1 MRKICAF
8 FCQEDVSLD
17 IEPLI
22 EQQIYKLITEH
33 NVDTFWLRGF
43 GWFDIYA
50 SGVLRKVKN
59 KHPKI
64 QIIHSDTLQKT
75 TIQNIIKNTDYI
87 ITYIPI
93 ANNNFYEEF
102 RNKKNI
108 INLANLIK

>member
-1 MRKICAF
+1 MGKICAF

-22 EQQIYKLITEH
+22 EQQIHKLIMEH
-33 NVDTFWLRGF
+33 NVNTFWLRGL
-43 GWFDIYA
+43 GWFDIYV

-64 QIIHSDTLQKT
+64 QIIHSDTLQNP

-87 ITYIPI
+87 ITYISI
-93 ANNNFYEEF
+93 TNNNLYKMFG
-102 RNKKNI
+102 NKKNI